1 MTTITP
7 AGVERLL
14 AELVAVDS
22 VNPALVPGGAGEG
35 AIAVLVAGRLR
46 DAGLDVEV
54 IDAAGRPSVVG
65 VARGRGGGRS
75 LMLCGHLDTV
85 GVADMADPHV
95 PVVRDGRLHG
105 RGSYDMKAGVA
116 AAMLAAIDVA
126 GAGLSGDVIV
136 AAVADEEHASVGVQA
151 VLERV
156 RADACIVTEPTGLDV
171 VVAHKGFAWWEIEAR
186 GRAAHGSRP
195 DLGVD
200 AIAALGPVLVALGAL
215 EDELAGRRHPRLGP
229 GSVHAALIEG
239 GAELSTYPERCV
251 LGIERRTLPGE
262 TSAQLAAE
270 LAALVAAG
278 ERVARRP
285 VSGAA
290 WGAAEAGALPGAPA
304 ATWSARTLLERAPFE
319 VADDAPIVTAVRG
332 AAAAR
337 LGRTPQLLGHSA
349 WMDAAFTSA
358 AGIPTV
364 VFGPDGAG
372 AHADEEWAELDSVRD
387 CAAVLAE
394 VARDV
399 CA

>member
-1 MTTITP
+1 MVTTETVQQLV
-7 AGVERLL
+7 G
-14 AELVAVDS
+14 ELVAVDS

-35 AIAVLVAGRLR
+35 AIAVLVADRLR
-46 DAGLDVEV
+46 DAGLEVEIV
-54 IDAAGRPSVVG
+54 DAAGRPSVVG
-65 VARGRGGGRS
+65 IARGRGGGRS
-75 LMLCGHLDTV
+75 LLLCGHLDTV
-85 GVADMADPHV
+85 GVAGMADPLV

-116 AAMLAAIDVA
+116 AAMLAAVDA
-126 GAGLSGDVIV
+126 AACGLAGDVIV

-200 AIAALGPVLVALGAL
+200 AIAAFGPVLVALGEL
-215 EDELAGRRHPRLGP
+215 EAELAARPHPRLGP

-262 TSAQLAAE
+262 TSAQLEAE

-278 ERVARRP
+278 ERVERRP
-285 VSGAA
+285 VTGAA
-290 WGAAEAGALPGAPA
+290 WGAAEAAALPGAPT

-337 LGRTPQLLGHSA
+337 LGRQPQVLGHSA

-372 AHADEEWAELDSVRD
+372 AHAVEEWVELESVRT
-387 CAAVLAE
+387 CAEVLAD
-394 VARDV
+394 VAAEY
-399 CA
+399 CS